1 MAVYI
6 GILDAHE
13 TMDEM
18 AALVTTYG
26 TRVTRVQIIEY
37 PDAHCD
43 DVNARLRRL
52 SPFEIRKHASGT
64 RHRAKRSPNVPNG
77 ELAHTTTG

>member
-26 TRVTRVQIIEY
+26 TRVTRVQII
-37 PDAHCD
+37 PMHTVMVSAH
-43 DVNARLRRL
+43 V
-52 SPFEIRKHASGT
+52 
-64 RHRAKRSPNVPNG
+64 
-77 ELAHTTTG
+77 

>member
-1 MAVYI
+1 MVGFNPGSKVQQQNLRRDGNQRADLWLECYLLEGPVAVYI

-26 TRVTRVQIIEY
+26 TRVTRVQII
-37 PDAHCD
+37 PMHTVMVSAH
-43 DVNARLRRL
+43 V
-52 SPFEIRKHASGT
+52 
-64 RHRAKRSPNVPNG
+64 
-77 ELAHTTTG
+77 